1 MSVTNGIVKRG
12 GGRVSVTNGI
22 DDLRAAV
29 LEPFWIREGP
39 APRITFSYIVSSVFL
54 PKIWFGWH
62 LASARARKAARI
74 GLK

>member
-39 APRITFSYIVSSVFL
+39 APRISFSYIASSVVL
-54 PKIWFGWH
+54 PKIWFSWH
-62 LASARARKAARI
+62 LASAKTRKGARI
-74 GLK
+74 GLR